1 MADTLGSVG
10 VIIST
15 ILIELYGWTGFDPIA
30 SLFIAVLIAASV
42 IPLVIDCGKVLCL
55 DIGDKERNVQE
66 ALHELSHVDGVA
78 SFSEARFW
86 PKDSSSVVGSIH
98 VRLKPSASSHD
109 PTGPHSVKKT
119 SYTNVDRVIDR
130 VDRLLKSKI
139 PGLDDLSIQVEGS

>member
-1 MADTLGSVG
+1 MG
-10 VIIST
+10 V
-15 ILIELYGWTGFDPIA
+15 
-30 SLFIAVLIAASV
+30 
-42 IPLVIDCGKVLCL
+42 
-55 DIGDKERNVQE
+55 RE
-66 ALHELSHVDGVA
+66 ALHELSNVEGVA
-78 SFSEARFW
+78 SYSEARFW

-98 VRLKPSASSHD
+98 VRLTPSASSYD